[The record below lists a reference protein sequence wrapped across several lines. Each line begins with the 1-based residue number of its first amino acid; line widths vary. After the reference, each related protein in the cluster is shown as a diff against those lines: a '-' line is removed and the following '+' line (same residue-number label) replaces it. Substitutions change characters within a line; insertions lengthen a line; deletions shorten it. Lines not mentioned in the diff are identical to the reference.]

1 MLAKFAYA
9 YLFVCIYYIQIAESF
24 AHCLGGLMSTSAQ
37 GIQLQISLEDGVH
50 IKEVHTTRPFEKLNN
65 DRRLDKFLQR
75 FFIFR
80 SQHECE
86 CIN

>member
-1 MLAKFAYA
+1 
-9 YLFVCIYYIQIAESF
+9 
-24 AHCLGGLMSTSAQ
+24 MSTSAQ

-75 FFIFR
+75 FLFFVADTNANVLIKM
-80 SQHECE
+80 
-86 CIN
+86 CINVWFLYIFYSLYLCQKGIII